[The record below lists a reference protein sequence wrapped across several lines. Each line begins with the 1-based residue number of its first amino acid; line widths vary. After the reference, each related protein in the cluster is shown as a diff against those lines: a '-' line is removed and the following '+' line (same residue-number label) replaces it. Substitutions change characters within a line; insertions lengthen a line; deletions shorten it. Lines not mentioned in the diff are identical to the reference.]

1 MSAPSLT
8 DQFQHAAA
16 SGASEF
22 ELALLVAQVV
32 DPEVDPAAVRSFVD
46 RLAQGLAG
54 TADLTAESL
63 LEVFIAEGFGQSS
76 QTAVGLQHSNL
87 AWVVAHRQG
96 IPISLAVLLIE
107 TARRCGLSG
116 HGVNFPGHFLVS
128 INDRLVD
135 PLRMQVIDPAQLSNA
150 KIDEAQVQR
159 LLNPASP
166 QMVGL
171 RMLNNIKALHL
182 NTRDWARALDQVDYQ
197 LALCAGEAE
206 LCASL
211 HFERGEYWQQLGAIE
226 AARDAY
232 NLCAELSQTPKLIAQ
247 ARQQAQSLS
256 GRGEVLH

>member
-1 MSAPSLT
+1 MSAPSLI
-8 DQFQHAAA
+8 DQFRQATA

-22 ELALLVAQVV
+22 ELALLVARVV
-32 DPEVDPAAVRSFVD
+32 DSEADPSVVRKFVD
-46 RLAQGLAG
+46 GLAETLTG
-54 TADLTAESL
+54 TAVLAAQNLLDL
-63 LEVFIAEGFGQSS
+63 FIDRGFGKSADR
-76 QTAVGLQHSNL
+76 AVGLQHSNL
-87 AWVVAHRQG
+87 AWVIAHRQG

-107 TARRCGLSG
+107 TARRCGLSA

-128 INDRLVD
+128 IGEQLVD
-135 PLRMQVIDPAQLSNA
+135 PLNMQVISAAQLNND
-150 KIDEAQVQR
+150 KMDEAQVQR
-159 LLNPASP
+159 LLHPASA
-166 QMVGL
+166 QMLGL

-182 NTRDWARALDQVDYQ
+182 NKRDWAQALDQVDYQ
-197 LALCAGEAE
+197 LALCADEAE

-247 ARQQAQSLS
+247 ARQQAQTLS